1 MKRKIAMLILTLS
14 LAISMTAC
22 GGDNKEKATG
32 PEKKEDASK
41 ESDETTDDLESLGD
55 VDVEK
60 GIFDVELTIPADYV
74 GEQTQEDL
82 DKIAEEHG
90 FQSIILNSD
99 GSATYTMT
107 KKQHSDLMDEYR
119 DQINNNINEMIGSED
134 YPNFTKIEANE
145 NFTEFTVT
153 TKSVELDMNESFST
167 MAFYMYGGLYSVF
180 SGENISNVS
189 VTFVNAD
196 SGNIISTANS
206 SEMAE

>member
-1 MKRKIAMLILTLS
+1 MKRKLAMLFLALS
-14 LAISMTAC
+14 LIISATAC
-22 GGDNKEKATG
+22 GNDNKEKSSE
-32 PEKKEDASK
+32 PEKKEETSK

>member
-22 GGDNKEKATG
+22 GGDNKEKAAG

-41 ESDETTDDLESLGD
+41 ESDETTDDLESLDD

-153 TKSVELDMNESFST
+153 TKSAELDMNESFST